1 VRQIAICDLIQSH
14 DTPNQAVVCDL
25 ASAHQLGASRVARGH
40 SLQRPKTITDDW
52 ELGMGMEM
60 GLGMGM
66 GMEMGLGMRM
76 EIGQIGLDRDAPCR
90 ARIEL

>member
-1 VRQIAICDLIQSH
+1 
-14 DTPNQAVVCDL
+14 
-25 ASAHQLGASRVARGH
+25 
-40 SLQRPKTITDDW
+40 
-52 ELGMGMEM
+52 MGMEM